1 MTDFYVDP
9 VLYKGRP
16 TEKRSELE
24 EDCYDLLDN
33 LEIEYERADHSAAA
47 TIEDCAAVEG
57 VIGVHICKNLLV
69 CNRQQ
74 TDFYLVMMPG
84 DKPFRTKDFSARL
97 GISRVSFASPDAM
110 KRLIRLTPGSVSI
123 LGLQYD
129 TERRVKLC
137 IDEEIAKS
145 EYIRCH
151 PNLNTSTLKIRTADM
166 LTKLL
171 PYLGHK
177 PTIITLPNETPDE

>member
-1 MTDFYVDP
+1 MAEFYVDP
-9 VLYKGRP
+9 VLYEGRP
-16 TEKRSELE
+16 LEKRSELE
-24 EDCYDLLDN
+24 EDCYDLLDK
-33 LEIEYERADHSAAA
+33 LQIKYERADHSAAH
-47 TIEDCAAVEG
+47 TIEDCAAVED

-97 GISRVSFASPDAM
+97 GISRVSFASPEAM

-123 LGLQYD
+123 MGLQYD

-137 IDEEIAKS
+137 IDEEILKG

-151 PNLNTSTLKIRTADM
+151 PNLNTSTLKIRTDDLM
-166 LTKLL
+166 TRLL

-177 PTIITLPNETPDE
+177 PTVITLPNAEENE